1 MNPPNFAKRFFSPS
15 YGHYSRPKRKQK
27 QSYARFLGGGAGGG
41 GYCRSLIGHNLFFFE
56 NVCNSVL
63 PIEMQCTKI
72 LMRFRLHFVDVL
84 RFRIHFDA
92 FRPPV
97 LTKSLSVFIENASI

>member
-1 MNPPNFAKRFFSPS
+1 MQSDFSHLLRGITVVPRES
-15 YGHYSRPKRKQK
+15 KNKVMQDFWGE
-27 QSYARFLGGGAGGG
+27 GGGG
-41 GYCRSLIGHNLFFFE
+41 GYFRSLIGHNLFFFE